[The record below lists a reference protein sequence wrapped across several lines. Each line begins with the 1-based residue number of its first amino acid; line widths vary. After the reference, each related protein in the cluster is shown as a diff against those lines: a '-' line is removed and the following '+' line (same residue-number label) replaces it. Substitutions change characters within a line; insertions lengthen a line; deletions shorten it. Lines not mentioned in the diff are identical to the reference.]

1 METAKGIST
10 MSPKLSKRMKFFLSY
25 LAISLFIATMA
36 LLLVFIFWYPF
47 PLSKAVGVTH
57 LFLMMLVIDVIVGP
71 ILGFIVYKEGKK
83 SLKFDLT
90 IIILIQLLALG
101 FGLYK
106 IAEGRPV
113 WIVFNVDRFEL
124 VKNNEVIIQ
133 HIEKIP
139 EPFRQNSYL
148 KPKFAA
154 TQFASDAKTRTADL
168 MTELVDGVSIAQR
181 PERYIP
187 LEKAKNQILKRSQP
201 LNLLNKYNTRQ
212 QVEQILS
219 QYPDAKT
226 YLPLSATK
234 QDMTVLL
241 NRKAEVIK
249 IVDLRPWK

>member
-1 METAKGIST
+1 
-10 MSPKLSKRMKFFLSY
+10 MKTQKFKYVSAH
-25 LAISLFIATMA
+25 LAASIFVATCA
-36 LLLVFIFWYPF
+36 ACIVFMFWYPY
-47 PLSKAVGVTH
+47 PLNTAVGVTYI
-57 LFLMMLVIDVIVGP
+57 FLMMLGIDMVLGP
-71 ILGFIVYKEGKK
+71 FLSWLVYKEGKK

-90 IIILIQLLALG
+90 IIILIQVLALG

-124 VKNNEVIIQ
+124 VKNNEVLIQ
-133 HIEKIP
+133 DIAKVS

-154 TQFASDAKTRTADL
+154 TQFASDAKTRTSDL
-168 MTELVDGVSIAQR
+168 VNKILNGVSIAQR

-187 LEKAKNQILKRSQP
+187 LEKAKNQLLKRSQP
-201 LNLLNKYNTRQ
+201 LSLLNKYNTRQ
-212 QVEQILS
+212 QVRQILS

-241 NRKAEVIK
+241 NHQGEVIK
-249 IVDLRPWK
+249 IVDLRPWN

>member
-1 METAKGIST
+1 MKTAK
-10 MSPKLSKRMKFFLSY
+10 
-25 LAISLFIATMA
+25 
-36 LLLVFIFWYPF
+36 FIFVATHFVISVLIACSVALVVFLLWYPV
-47 PLSKAVGVTH
+47 PLNTAVGVTYI
-57 LFLMMLVIDVIVGP
+57 FLMMLSIDMVLGP
-71 ILGFIVYKEGKK
+71 FFTWLVYKEGKK

-90 IIILIQLLALG
+90 IIILIQILALG

-106 IAEGRPV
+106 IADGRPI

-124 VKNNEVIIQ
+124 VKNNEIIIQ
-133 HIEKIP
+133 HIENVS

-154 TQFASDAKTRTADL
+154 TQFANDAKTRTADL

-201 LNLLNKYNTRQ
+201 LGLLNKYNTRQ
-212 QVEQILS
+212 QVQQILS

-241 NRKAEVIK
+241 NHQGEVIK
-249 IVDLRPWK
+249 IVNLRPWK

>member
-1 METAKGIST
+1 MIGKTMKTAKFRFVAT
-10 MSPKLSKRMKFFLSY
+10 HF
-25 LAISLFIATMA
+25 AISVFIACCVA
-36 LLLVFIFWYPF
+36 LVVFLLWYPV
-47 PLSKAVGVTH
+47 PLNTAVGVTYI
-57 LFLMMLVIDVIVGP
+57 FLMMLGIDMVLGP
-71 ILGFIVYKEGKK
+71 FFTWLVYKEGKK

-90 IIILIQLLALG
+90 IIILIQVLALG

-106 IAEGRPV
+106 IADGRPV

-124 VKNNEVIIQ
+124 VKNNEVLIQ
-133 HIEKIP
+133 DIAKVS

-154 TQFASDAKTRTADL
+154 TQFASDAKTRTSDL
-168 MTELVDGVSIAQR
+168 MNEILNGVSIAQR
-181 PERYIP
+181 SERYIP

-201 LNLLNKYNTRQ
+201 LSLLNKYNTRQ

-241 NRKAEVIK
+241 NHQGEVIK
-249 IVDLRPWK
+249 IVDLRPWN

>member
-1 METAKGIST
+1 MKTPKFKYVTAHFAASVIVAT
-10 MSPKLSKRMKFFLSY
+10 C
-25 LAISLFIATMA
+25 IAYI
-36 LLLVFIFWYPF
+36 VFMFWYSS
-47 PLSKAVGVTH
+47 PLNTAVGVTH
-57 LFLMMLVIDVIVGP
+57 IFLMMLSIDMVLGP
-71 ILGFIVYKEGKK
+71 FFTWLVYKEGKK

-90 IIILIQLLALG
+90 IIISIQVLALG

-106 IAEGRPV
+106 IADGRPV

-201 LNLLNKYNTRQ
+201 LSLLNKYNTRQ

-219 QYPDAKT
+219 QYPDTKM

-241 NRKAEVIK
+241 NHQGEVIK
-249 IVDLRPWK
+249 IVDLRPWN